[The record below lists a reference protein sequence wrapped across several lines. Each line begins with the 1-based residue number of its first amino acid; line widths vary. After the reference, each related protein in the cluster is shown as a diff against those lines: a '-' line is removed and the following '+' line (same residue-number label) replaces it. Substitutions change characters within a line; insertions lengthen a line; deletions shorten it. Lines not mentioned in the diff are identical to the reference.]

1 MSYQHIKVLFSLE
14 FYHLAGLKVTKVIWK
29 MTSACG
35 NMTQVVSH
43 KYLSL
48 KVLQVKGSSRWGA
61 HGSLTDMDI
70 KVHSH
75 VHVFTTQ
82 VTHTHTLGTQS
93 FVGFLDSQ
101 YVKNKCLVSQ
111 TENDF
116 SQSNTANLSV
126 SQASSPEQ
134 RLGNII
140 VQTSITSVF

>member
-1 MSYQHIKVLFSLE
+1 METSTRFTKLGNWRGKRGKTECFWTVCCWGGTHVCMRKQMSYQHIKVLFSLE

-43 KYLSL
+43 TYTNTSL
-48 KVLQVKGSSRWGA
+48 KVLQVKGSSRRGA

-82 VTHTHTLGTQS
+82 VTHTYTWHTKL
-93 FVGFLDSQ
+93 
-101 YVKNKCLVSQ
+101 CW
-111 TENDF
+111 F
-116 SQSNTANLSV
+116 SWFT
-126 SQASSPEQ
+126 
-134 RLGNII
+134 ICKK
-140 VQTSITSVF
+140 